1 MFARVGIVF
10 ERRADTL
17 TIPRVALLDSDG
29 SSNVFVVS
37 SGKAEQRAIKT
48 GLANAGRVE
57 VIQGLEGA
65 EQVVVVGQNGLK
77 DGNPVRVV
85 TLEHTAKR

>member
-1 MFARVGIVF
+1 MC
-10 ERRADTL
+10 
-17 TIPRVALLDSDG
+17 SWC
-29 SSNVFVVS
+29 S

-85 TLEHTAKR
+85 TLEQTVKR

>member
-1 MFARVGIVF
+1 MVH
-10 ERRADTL
+10 
-17 TIPRVALLDSDG
+17 
-29 SSNVFVVS
+29 
-37 SGKAEQRAIKT
+37 GKAEQRAIKT

-65 EQVVVVGQNGLK
+65 EQVVVVGLPALR

-85 TLEHTAKR
+85 TLEQTVKR